1 MDAYSTLIDYRI
13 NQLQKEKDLLEERY
27 DDEIDKLKEV
37 NDQKQRSIDL
47 EKYQQELERAKKE
60 RSRVYIAGIGWTY
73 QANQAKVDEAQTN
86 LDNYLEDR
94 KISDLE
100 NSKNREAKYYQDQI
114 DFWNETKEKIEDVP
128 KLASAEEAVKE
139 LIRNDVVAEGSTINT
154 ALANIKKGITVNVD
168 GHVVDL
174 GIKFNT
180 FRNDYFTVT
189 SKLNDLNSA
198 MDSKLGII
206 SDYVNTF
213 APKQSDIE
221 ALKTAFTAGI
231 STLTTSMPQQSTVD
245 WDKKIG
251 EITSRLDTAKETLR
265 DQTTILASTIA
276 FLGTTTSDGTWK
288 NGANVVDTSRGY
300 AGVDGRTYWKMTNT
314 ETGKQYAILANESNV
329 KRKNGETYW
338 KAYAKYGTALYGSN
352 ILIGGSFSSGIEGGM
367 ISRTGLYQ
375 LHGTPNNPEF
385 VLNSKQAYQLL
396 RNISTLSIP
405 AFESKASTNKTIN
418 YQFYGDMNLP
428 NVKDPSTFFSE
439 LLREADGKFNV
450 TKLEY

>member
-47 EKYQQELERAKKE
+47 EKYQQELENAKKE

-128 KLASAEEAVKE
+128 KLANAEEAVKE
-139 LIRNDVVAEGSTINT
+139 LIRNGVVAEGSTINT
-154 ALANIKKGITVNVD
+154 ALTDIKKGITVDVD
-168 GHVVDL
+168 GHVKDL
-174 GIKFNT
+174 GGKFET
-180 FRNDYFTVT
+180 FKNNYSTVT
-189 SKLNDLNSA
+189 GKLNDLNSA
-198 MDSKLGII
+198 MDGKLGAI
-206 SDYVNTF
+206 SDYVNKF

-221 ALKTAFTAGI
+221 SLKSAFTAGI
-231 STLTTSMPQQSTVD
+231 SNLNINKPQTSTVN
-245 WDKKIG
+245 WDVKIR
-251 EITSRLDTAKETLR
+251 EITNRLDAAKNVL
-265 DQTTILASTIA
+265 STIA
-276 FLGTTTSDGTWK
+276 LSTSYIGTTGSNGVWSKGKNEVSRRITYIGADGQ
-288 NGANVVDTSRGY
+288 D
-300 AGVDGRTYWKMTNT
+300 YWKMTNT
-314 ETGKQYAILANESNV
+314 ETGDQWYIKANSNNI
-329 KRKNGETYW
+329 RGI
-338 KAYAKYGTALYGSN
+338 GSN
-352 ILIGGSFSSGIEGGM
+352 SRGNPTSYVANKGVDYYSGAMIIGQRSNGLEGCM
-367 ISRTGLYQ
+367 ISRTGLYK

-405 AFESKASTNKTIN
+405 AFESKTSTNKTIN